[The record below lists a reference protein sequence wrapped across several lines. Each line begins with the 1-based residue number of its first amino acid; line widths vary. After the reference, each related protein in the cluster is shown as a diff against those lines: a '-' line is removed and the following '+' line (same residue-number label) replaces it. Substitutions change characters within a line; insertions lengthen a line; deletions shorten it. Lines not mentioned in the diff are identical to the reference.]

1 MRIIL
6 ILMCGLLLQNC
17 SSKNARIKSPNDLK
31 SFVNEFCTSP
41 KNTSTDKVIKVCASE
56 FSKDLNIAE
65 NKSLLNAKLKLADI
79 VNHSL
84 VSNEVITHKEGKGI
98 VKTYDLNATSTLD
111 EVSIS
116 NYLCMTNL
124 HCISICIVNCHNSF
138 LYCYPIAIED

>member
-6 ILMCGLLLQNC
+6 IIMFGLLLQNC
-17 SSKNARIKSPNDLK
+17 TSKNARIKSPNDLK

-98 VKTYDLNATSTLD
+98 VKTYDLNATSTLN

-116 NYLCMTNL
+116 NYRVVHKKIIQEMVGGV
-124 HCISICIVNCHNSF
+124 S
-138 LYCYPIAIED
+138 

>member
-1 MRIIL
+1 MKIIL
-6 ILMCGLLLQNC
+6 ILICGLLLQNC

-31 SFVNEFCTSP
+31 SFVNDFCTSP

-116 NYLCMTNL
+116 NYRVVHTKVILEKGGYRVMTL
-124 HCISICIVNCHNSF
+124 LSLKIS
-138 LYCYPIAIED
+138 

>member
-1 MRIIL
+1 MKIIL
-6 ILMCGLLLQNC
+6 ILVIGLLLQNC
-17 SSKNARIKSPNDLK
+17 SGNNNKVIKSPNDLQ
-31 SFVNEFCTSP
+31 SFVNIFCA
-41 KNTSTDKVIKVCASE
+41 KNTSTEKVIRVCASE

-98 VKTYDLNATSTLD
+98 VKTYDLNATSTLN

-116 NYLCMTNL
+116 NYRVVHKKIIQENGGWRVMTL
-124 HCISICIVNCHNSF
+124 LSLKVS
-138 LYCYPIAIED
+138 